1 MNSQVK
7 ALMGKLKENSNLLI
21 GELCAIFLQ
30 IFLFLKDLVVLI
42 KNFIKGCHTLIMFGF
57 AKSEGEAC

>member
-7 ALMGKLKENSNLLI
+7 ALMGKLKENTNLLI

-30 IFLFLKDLVVLI
+30 LFLFLKEDLVVLMI
-42 KNFIKGCHTLIMFGF
+42 KNFIKGCRIMFGC

>member
-1 MNSQVK
+1 
-7 ALMGKLKENSNLLI
+7 MGKLKENTNLLI

-30 IFLFLKDLVVLI
+30 LFLFLKEDLVVLMI
-42 KNFIKGCHTLIMFGF
+42 KNFIKGCHIMFGC